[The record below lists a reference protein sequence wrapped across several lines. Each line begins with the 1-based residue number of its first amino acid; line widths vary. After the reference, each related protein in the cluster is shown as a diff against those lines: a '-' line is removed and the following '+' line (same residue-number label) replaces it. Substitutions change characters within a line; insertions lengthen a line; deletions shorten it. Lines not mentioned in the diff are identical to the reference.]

1 MKLTVYLDLFQKLI
15 EDLNDPASN
24 LVLSATR
31 AGCQV
36 VSLHAGLQSTN
47 CTPFFCHL
55 FFIPFFNPE
64 TNLFRANYC
73 SVFQPASLKDVSR
86 SINEIAELTAIAKS

>member
-1 MKLTVYLDLFQKLI
+1 MQAYRLYTS
-15 EDLNDPASN
+15 P
-24 LVLSATR
+24 LSP
-31 AGCQV
+31 
-36 VSLHAGLQSTN
+36 SFL
-47 CTPFFCHL
+47 PFFKL
-55 FFIPFFNPE
+55 E